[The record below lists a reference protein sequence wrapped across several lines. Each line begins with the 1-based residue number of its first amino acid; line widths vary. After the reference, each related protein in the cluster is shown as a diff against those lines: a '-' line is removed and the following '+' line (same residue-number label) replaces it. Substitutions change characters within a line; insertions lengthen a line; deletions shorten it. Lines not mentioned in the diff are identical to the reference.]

1 MQFSEYGTL
10 VFGVEYIRVAVD
22 CSFFPNS
29 NLIDML
35 EMFSANRVHTFP
47 GCFWSI
53 RRVVFLLLHQGQRIS
68 SYGGT
73 IASERLDV
81 VTKFTGTICN
91 DVAAVILKLEGAIMS
106 GRKGLETV

>member
-1 MQFSEYGTL
+1 
-10 VFGVEYIRVAVD
+10 
-22 CSFFPNS
+22 
-29 NLIDML
+29 ML

-81 VTKFTGTICN
+81 VTKFTGRICN